1 MAFRYKSLTPAEHS
15 RRTRDGQDRA
25 RAAGKT
31 WWATNPAQQALMVE
45 RAVATHRRQADQ
57 RALAVLAL
65 ANELRA
71 EGITS
76 IRGMTRELNARG
88 LKTPSGGI
96 WTRLIIRTMLE
107 RAERLLLQKSQGHPN
122 KQPH

>member
-1 MAFRYKSLTPAEHS
+1 MAFRYTSLTPAEQS
-15 RRTRDGQDRA
+15 RRTREGQARA

-31 WWATNPAQQALMVE
+31 WWATDPAQQARMVE
-45 RAVATHRRQADQ
+45 HAVATHRRQADQ
-57 RALAVLAL
+57 RALAFLAL
-65 ANELRA
+65 ASELRA

-76 IRGMTRELNARG
+76 IRGMARELNARG
-88 LKTPSGGI
+88 LKTPSGGT

-107 RAERLLLQKSQGHPN
+107 RAERLLLQKSQRHPN

>member
-15 RRTRDGQDRA
+15 RRTRHGQDRA

-31 WWATNPAQQALMVE
+31 WWATDPNQQALMVE

-57 RALAVLAL
+57 RALEFYSLATH
-65 ANELRA
+65 LRA
-71 EGITS
+71 EGTTS
-76 IRGMTRELNARG
+76 IRSMERELNARG
-88 LKTPSGGI
+88 LKTPSGGT

-107 RAERLLLQKSQGHPN
+107 RAERLLLQKSQRHPN
-122 KQPH
+122 KQRH